1 MIPTTIKTDLVATQ
15 THITPITPIT
25 PVTAIL
31 DSPSSFVEFVQGQKY
46 QALIEARLFN
56 GNSRVLV
63 ADKLLQMHLPDNF
76 QPGSKME
83 LVFISQEPKLK
94 FLILNETPLDTG
106 KNNTS
111 ISTIGRF
118 LGVLMQ
124 DALKQTSAG
133 ITTTNSATT
142 HTQSLTNPT
151 PILTSQSI
159 NSTELPGLLQKAI
172 VQSGLFYE
180 SHQAQ
185 WVNGE
190 NTLENLQQEPQGKL
204 VLVAADLPAA
214 KVAASALLGPEM
226 SVHTQTIPLVQQ
238 QLTTLETGHLFWRG
252 EIWQGQ
258 PMEWDINEHSQEKEK
273 ENESDQ
279 VAQWRT
285 QLRLSMP
292 QLGDITATI
301 TLNAQGINIKINT
314 SQQDTARL
322 LKSNQSPLTMD
333 MQLVGLNIQ
342 AVEVQHDDR
351 E

>member
-1 MIPTTIKTDLVATQ
+1 ET
-15 THITPITPIT
+15 
-25 PVTAIL
+25 
-31 DSPSSFVEFVQGQKY
+31 
-46 QALIEARLFN
+46 RLLN

-63 ADKLLQMHLPDNF
+63 AGKLLQMHLPDNF
-76 QPGSKME
+76 QPGNKLE

-94 FLILNETPLDTG
+94 FLILNEAPFDTG

-111 ISTIGRF
+111 ISTTGRF
-118 LGVLMQ
+118 LGALMQ
-124 DALKQTSAG
+124 DTLKQTPAS
-133 ITTTNSATT
+133 ITPTNTVTTL
-142 HTQSLTNPT
+142 SLTSPT
-151 PILTSQSI
+151 PILAGPSI

-204 VLVAADLPAA
+204 VLLAADLPAA

-279 VAQWRT
+279 VPQWRT

>member
-1 MIPTTIKTDLVATQ
+1 MIPTIIKTDLIATQ
-15 THITPITPIT
+15 TQIAPVTPVR

-31 DSPSSFVEFVQGQKY
+31 DSQSSFAEFVQGQKY

-63 ADKLLQMHLPDNF
+63 ADKLLQMHLPENF
-76 QPGSKME
+76 QPGNKLE

-94 FLILNETPLDTG
+94 FLILNETPPLDAG

-111 ISTIGRF
+111 ISTTGRF

-124 DALKQTSAG
+124 DVLKPASAN
-133 ITTTNSATT
+133 ITTTNTATA
-142 HTQSLTNPT
+142 QSLTSPT
-151 PILTSQSI
+151 PILTGSSI

-185 WVNGE
+185 WINGE
-190 NTLENLQQEPQGKL
+190 NTLESLHQEPQGKL
-204 VLVAADLPAA
+204 MLVTADLLAA
-214 KVAASALLGPEM
+214 KVAVSSALTPEM
-226 SVHTQTIPLVQQ
+226 PVHTQTIPLVQQ

-258 PMEWDINEHSQEKEK
+258 PMEWDIYENPQDKEK

-279 VAQWRT
+279 AAQWRT

-301 TLNAQGINIKINT
+301 AINAQGINIKLNT
-314 SQQDTARL
+314 SQPETANL
-322 LKSNQSPLTMD
+322 LKNNQLPLAMD
-333 MQLVGLNIQ
+333 MQSAGLNLQ
-342 AVEVQHDDR
+342 AVEVQHDDK

>member
-1 MIPTTIKTDLVATQ
+1 MIPTIIKTDLIATQ
-15 THITPITPIT
+15 TQVTPIT
-25 PVTAIL
+25 PVTPVTAIP
-31 DSPSSFVEFVQGQKY
+31 DPQSSFPEFAQGQKY
-46 QALIEARLFN
+46 QALIETRLLN

-63 ADKLLQMHLPDNF
+63 AGKLLQMHLPDNF
-76 QPGSKME
+76 QPGNKLE

-94 FLILNETPLDTG
+94 FLILNEAPLDTG

-111 ISTIGRF
+111 ISTTGRF
-118 LGVLMQ
+118 LGALMQ
-124 DALKQTSAG
+124 DTLKQTPAS
-133 ITTTNSATT
+133 ITPTNTVTTL
-142 HTQSLTNPT
+142 SLTSPT
-151 PILTSQSI
+151 PILAGPSI

>member
-1 MIPTTIKTDLVATQ
+1 MIPTIIKTDLIATQ
-15 THITPITPIT
+15 TQVTPIT
-25 PVTAIL
+25 PVTPVTAIP
-31 DSPSSFVEFVQGQKY
+31 DPQSSFPEFAQGQKY
-46 QALIEARLFN
+46 QALIETRLLN

-63 ADKLLQMHLPDNF
+63 AGKLLQMHLPDNF
-76 QPGSKME
+76 QPGNKLE

-94 FLILNETPLDTG
+94 FLILNEAPLDTG

-111 ISTIGRF
+111 ISTTGRF
-118 LGVLMQ
+118 LGALMQ
-124 DALKQTSAG
+124 DTLKQTPAS
-133 ITTTNSATT
+133 ITPTNTVTTL
-142 HTQSLTNPT
+142 SLTSPT
-151 PILTSQSI
+151 PILAGPSI

-204 VLVAADLPAA
+204 VLVTADLPAA

-279 VAQWRT
+279 VSQWRT